1 MAYKGRRVK
10 KKPLGKNPIFWV
22 GILAVAVV
30 LTLVILISSLF
41 NPDKFTVRAPNPT
54 TAPTSMEKPET
65 LPTVETTTPPEENPY
80 GPVDFMLDEQTQEM
94 TFLSGEG
101 IKGIDVSSWQGNIDW
116 QQVKDS
122 GVEFVIIRV
131 GGRGTTEGNI
141 YPDEMCQTY
150 YEGAKAAGLKV
161 GAYFFSQSVT
171 EEEAV
176 EEAEYVLDV
185 VKDWDLEMPI
195 VYDWEYIGDGARTD
209 NMVAGLLTE
218 MAKAYCDTVKNAGYD
233 PMIYFGRSQ
242 SADLLILPELEE
254 YGFWL
259 AMYNPIMDYP
269 YKIDIWQYTETGS
282 VPGISGNVDLNLW
295 IQYD

>member
-1 MAYKGRRVK
+1 MAYKGHRVK

-22 GILAVAVV
+22 AILAVAVV
-30 LTLVILISSLF
+30 LTLVILISNLL
-41 NPDKFTVRAPNPT
+41 NPDNFTVRAPDPT

-65 LPTVETTTPPEENPY
+65 FPTVETTAPPEENPY
-80 GPVDFMLDEQTQEM
+80 GPVDFMLDEKTQEM

-141 YPDEMCQTY
+141 YPDEKCQSY
-150 YEGAKAAGLKV
+150 YEGAKAVGLKV
-161 GAYFFSQSVT
+161 GAYFFSQSIT
-171 EEEAV
+171 EEEAI

-185 VKDWDLEMPI
+185 VKDWDVEMPV

-218 MAKAYCDTVKNAGYD
+218 MAKAYCDTVKNAGYE